1 MRKKMFCDRL
11 SLVLLATSCFGAA
24 SVLAE
29 DRANF
34 YLNCDGDVEIEAPP
48 GKITSAGP
56 PVTTP
61 VSQPFPYHLRW
72 KEGKNTMLFLSPLL
86 QRIYTGWL
94 CMPCTTTDSLPVTLM
109 HSMVNLHNFS
119 LVQCFSP
126 LFVLVFFSSLFLLRI
141 CCAELIVRSEVC
153 I

>member
-1 MRKKMFCDRL
+1 MFCDRL

-61 VSQPFPYHLRW
+61 VSQTTLS
-72 KEGKNTMLFLSPLL
+72 LSPSLEGRKK
-86 QRIYTGWL
+86 QHYVI
-94 CMPCTTTDSLPVTLM
+94 SLPSTATDLHWLVVHAM
-109 HSMVNLHNFS
+109 HCNRFTARYVD
-119 LVQCFSP
+119 
-126 LFVLVFFSSLFLLRI
+126 
-141 CCAELIVRSEVC
+141 A
-153 I
+153 

>member
-1 MRKKMFCDRL
+1 MFCDRL

-72 KEGKNTMLFLSPLL
+72 KEGKNNTMLFLSPLL

-126 LFVLVFFSSLFLLRI
+126 CLFFFYFYYVFV
-141 CCAELIVRSEVC
+141 AQN
-153 I
+153 